1 MAAQCGISC
10 SEFWKM
16 TPKEMNV
23 YKKIQEDKE
32 REKAV
37 MQDISAWMNGLYVL
51 NAISCVVSK
60 DAKYPETHMIVGD
73 FNEHELTEEEVEE
86 IVHENTQIAAANF
99 AAWAEVANS
108 KEQR

>member
-1 MAAQCGISC
+1 
-10 SEFWKM
+10 M

-32 REKAV
+32 REKAI
-37 MQDISAWMNGLYVL
+37 MQDISAWMNGFYVL
-51 NAISCVVSK
+51 QVLSCAVSK
-60 DAKYPETHMIVGD
+60 DAKYPEAHMIVED
-73 FNEHELTEEEVEE
+73 FNEHELTDEEIQE

-108 KEQR
+108 KE

>member
-10 SEFWKM
+10 SEFWRM

-51 NAISCVVSK
+51 NAIS
-60 DAKYPETHMIVGD
+60 
-73 FNEHELTEEEVEE
+73 
-86 IVHENTQIAAANF
+86 
-99 AAWAEVANS
+99 
-108 KEQR
+108 

>member
-1 MAAQCGISC
+1 
-10 SEFWKM
+10 M

-32 REKAV
+32 REKAI

-51 NAISCVVSK
+51 QAISCVVSK
-60 DAKYPETHMIVGD
+60 GAKYPEAHMIVED
-73 FNEHELTEEEVEE
+73 FNENELTDEEIEE
-86 IVHENTQIAAANF
+86 IVHANTQIAAANF

-108 KEQR
+108 REKR

>member
-1 MAAQCGISC
+1 
-10 SEFWKM
+10 M

-32 REKAV
+32 REKAI

-51 NAISCVVSK
+51 QAISCAVSK
-60 DAKYPETHMIVGD
+60 DAKYPEAHMIVED
-73 FNEHELTEEEVEE
+73 FNENELTDEEIEE

-108 KEQR
+108 REQR

>member
-1 MAAQCGISC
+1 
-10 SEFWKM
+10 M

-23 YKKIQEDKE
+23 YKKIQEDRE
-32 REKAV
+32 REKAI

-51 NAISCVVSK
+51 QAISCVVSK
-60 DAKYPETHMIVGD
+60 GAKYPEAHMIVED

-86 IVHENTQIAAANF
+86 IVHENTQIAAASF

-108 KEQR
+108 REQR

>member
-1 MAAQCGISC
+1 
-10 SEFWKM
+10 M

-32 REKAV
+32 REKSI

-51 NAISCVVSK
+51 RAISCTVSK
-60 DAKYPETHMIVGD
+60 DAKYPEAHMIVGD
-73 FNEHELTEEEVEE
+73 FNEHELTDEEIEE

-99 AAWAEVANS
+99 AAWVEVANES
-108 KEQR
+108 KGR

>member
-1 MAAQCGISC
+1 
-10 SEFWKM
+10 M

-32 REKAV
+32 REKAI

-51 NAISCVVSK
+51 QAISCVVSK
-60 DAKYPETHMIVGD
+60 SAKYPEAHMIVED
-73 FNEHELTEEEVEE
+73 FNENELTDEEIEE
-86 IVHENTQIAAANF
+86 IVHGNTQIAAANF

-108 KEQR
+108 IEQR

>member
-23 YKKIQEDKE
+23 YKKNQEDKE
-32 REKAV
+32 KESAI
-37 MQDISAWMNGLYVL
+37 MQDVAAWMNGVYVL
-51 NAISCVVSK
+51 KAIACAISK
-60 DAKYPETHMIVGD
+60 DAQYPESHMLVGD
-73 FNEHELTEEEVEE
+73 VDAHELSEEEIEE

-108 KEQR
+108 KG

>member
-1 MAAQCGISC
+1 
-10 SEFWKM
+10 M

-32 REKAV
+32 REKAI

-51 NAISCVVSK
+51 QAISCAVSK
-60 DAKYPETHMIVGD
+60 GAKYPEAHMIVED
-73 FNEHELTEEEVEE
+73 FNEHELTDEEIEE

-99 AAWAEVANS
+99 AAWVEVANN
-108 KEQR
+108 KE

>member
-1 MAAQCGISC
+1 
-10 SEFWKM
+10 M

-23 YKKIQEDKE
+23 YKKIQKDKE
-32 REKAV
+32 RKKAI

-51 NAISCVVSK
+51 QAISCAVSK
-60 DAKYPETHMIVGD
+60 DAKYPEAHMIVED
-73 FNEHELTEEEVEE
+73 FNEHELTDEEIEE

-108 KEQR
+108 KE

>member
-1 MAAQCGISC
+1 
-10 SEFWKM
+10 M

-32 REKAV
+32 REKAI
-37 MQDISAWMNGLYVL
+37 MQDISAWMNGFYVL
-51 NAISCVVSK
+51 QVLSCAVSK
-60 DAKYPETHMIVGD
+60 DAKYPEAHMIVED
-73 FNEHELTEEEVEE
+73 FNEHELTDEEIEE

-108 KEQR
+108 KE

>member
-1 MAAQCGISC
+1 
-10 SEFWKM
+10 M

-32 REKAV
+32 REKAI

-51 NAISCVVSK
+51 QAISCAVSK
-60 DAKYPETHMIVGD
+60 DAKYPEAHMIVED
-73 FNEHELTEEEVEE
+73 FNEHELTGEEIEE

-108 KEQR
+108 KE

>member
-1 MAAQCGISC
+1 
-10 SEFWKM
+10 M

-32 REKAV
+32 REKAI

-51 NAISCVVSK
+51 QAISCVVSK
-60 DAKYPETHMIVGD
+60 DAKYPEAHMIVED
-73 FNEHELTEEEVEE
+73 FNENELTDEEIEE

-99 AAWAEVANS
+99 AAWVEVANS
-108 KEQR
+108 KE